1 MDVKKEPLPS
11 PPQPD
16 RATPGEDTGT
26 MPPRVEQDVSC
37 LADVLPT
44 AVGGTTDT
52 EAVNSAKQRRQEVI
66 ESTWETIKST
76 SWRIFVVLQDV
87 GEVVASLLGL
97 NESKFQYVIDNMTE
111 EDWRIAREVQRRR
124 EAELENKP
132 IADMEG
138 GDASVKEVK
147 DAAKVER

>member
-1 MDVKKEPLPS
+1 M
-11 PPQPD
+11 
-16 RATPGEDTGT
+16 
-26 MPPRVEQDVSC
+26 
-37 LADVLPT
+37 
-44 AVGGTTDT
+44 
-52 EAVNSAKQRRQEVI
+52 
-66 ESTWETIKST
+66 
-76 SWRIFVVLQDV
+76 VLQDV